1 MINFYLN
8 GKHHELTQLNPNTT
22 VLEYLRLHVR
32 QTDTKE
38 GCGSGDCGAC
48 TIMAQRLPF
57 NATDNSSSNASNSS
71 EPFYTLNSC
80 ITLLSLMDGHH
91 LMTASYLADNPE
103 NHPER
108 ALLHPVQQA
117 MVECHGSQCGFCTPG
132 FVMSLASVYEN
143 KRMQRLNRPTQSV
156 SSDGSNAN
164 NSDSDDLSHEDLSY
178 EDLNYDEIVA
188 SISGNLCRCTGYR
201 PIIEA
206 GLMMEKIGQQRDADQ
221 AAVKDLTI
229 GLATDVMAS
238 TNISAD
244 ISTSINA
251 GVSTK
256 ESSIASIEPALI
268 DAGRKLFI
276 PQSVDE
282 LNQILAAN
290 PTATIWAG
298 GTDLGLSVTQH
309 LVDHEVIVQLSAIES
324 LKSWSLSDVEEVFNS
339 DAKPSTAQI
348 SQELI
353 FGAGMSYAKMLPVL
367 EQYFP
372 EFAQLFERI
381 ASPQIRNMGTIGGN
395 VANAS
400 PIGDLPPILLAL
412 GARIHLR
419 HCDGNVYDNVS
430 VDAYVDDNAESHA
443 NSSVN
448 DDSNEQPYTD
458 EVIPLSD
465 FFLDYKK
472 TKLLAGSYVVAIH
485 IPLMQDH
492 QHLFIHKIS
501 KRYEDDI
508 SACLLAAKI
517 ELSVDGTTIN
527 NVKFGLGGMA
537 AIPLL
542 AAHCQQALIG
552 QPVEVA
558 SFEKAAQAL
567 PLDVSPLT
575 DVRASRE
582 YRMHVVQ
589 RLLIKCGKQLVK
601 NSQIETA

>member
-8 GKHHELTQLNPNTT
+8 GKHHALTQLNPNTT
-22 VLEYLRLHVR
+22 VLEYLRLHAR

-48 TIMAQRLPF
+48 TVMAHRLPI
-57 NATDNSSSNASNSS
+57 NAPDKASSNANNRDSGNNH

-91 LMTASYLADNPE
+91 LMTAAYLADNPE
-103 NHPER
+103 NHPAR
-108 ALLHPVQQA
+108 ALLHPAQQA
-117 MVECHGSQCGFCTPG
+117 LVECHGSQCGFCTPG

-143 KRMQRLNRPTQSV
+143 NRLQKAQKV
-156 SSDGSNAN
+156 SSIEPSADHSS
-164 NSDSDDLSHEDLSY
+164 SDYLSY
-178 EDLNYDEIVA
+178 DELSYDEIVA

-206 GLMMEKIGQQRDADQ
+206 GLMMQKIGQERDADH
-221 AAVKDLTI
+221 ATVKNLTI
-229 GLATDVMAS
+229 NLAVDAMVCTK
-238 TNISAD
+238 I
-244 ISTSINA
+244 
-251 GVSTK
+251 STK
-256 ESSIASIEPALI
+256 ESLTAAIEPALI
-268 DAGRKLFI
+268 EGSRQLFI
-276 PQSVDE
+276 PQSIDE
-282 LNQILAAN
+282 LNQVLAAH

-309 LVDHEVIVQLSAIES
+309 LVDHEVIIQLSAIDE
-324 LKSWSLSDVEEVFNS
+324 LKSWSLADTEEASDSQIKESAV
-339 DAKPSTAQI
+339 QI

-353 FGAGMSYAKMLPVL
+353 FGAGMSYKQMLPIL

-412 GARIHLR
+412 DARIHLR
-419 HCDGNVYDNVS
+419 HCGPDT
-430 VDAYVDDNAESHA
+430 H
-443 NSSVN
+443 SSTN
-448 DDSNEQPYTD
+448 GDSNKQSCTD
-458 EVIPLSD
+458 EIIWLSA

-472 TKLLAGSYVVAIH
+472 TKLRAGSYIVAIH
-485 IPLMQDH
+485 IPLMQDN
-492 QHLFIHKIS
+492 QYLFIHKIS

-517 ELSVDGTTIN
+517 ELSVDSTTIN

-542 AAHCQQALIG
+542 AIHCQQALIG
-552 QPVEVA
+552 QPIEVA
-558 SFEKAAQAL
+558 SFEKAAQVL
-567 PLDVSPLT
+567 SLDVSPLT

-582 YRMHVVQ
+582 YRMHVIQ

-601 NSQIETA
+601 NVRTETA